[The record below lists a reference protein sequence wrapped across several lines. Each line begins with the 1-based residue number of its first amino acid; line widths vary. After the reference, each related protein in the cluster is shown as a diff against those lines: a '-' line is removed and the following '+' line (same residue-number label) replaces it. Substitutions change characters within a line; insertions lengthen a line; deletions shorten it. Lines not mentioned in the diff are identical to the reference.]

1 MGQQILDIKYPLD
14 IITCARIDGDTGIC
28 IVDNT
33 LNYIFKRST
42 YIKIDHVEAGSHN
55 LLGCFATKTNDA
67 FQNII
72 LFLQL
77 SLIRQFKGMRKF
89 VNRYIVILFGK
100 MFIQESRRMY

>member
-14 IITCARIDGDTGIC
+14 IITCARIDGDTGIR

-67 FQNII
+67 FQYII
-72 LFLQL
+72 FFRKFGLVG
-77 SLIRQFKGMRKF
+77 QFKGMRKF